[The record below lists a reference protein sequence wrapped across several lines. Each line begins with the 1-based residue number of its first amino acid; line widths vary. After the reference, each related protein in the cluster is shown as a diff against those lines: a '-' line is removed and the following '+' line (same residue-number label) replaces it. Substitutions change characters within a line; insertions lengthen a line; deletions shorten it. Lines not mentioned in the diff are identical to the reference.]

1 MPRAK
6 EERFAY
12 GSVLEALSRGLYPDK
27 RHVLREFVQNSFDS
41 IAELRR
47 TSPKSPLGPIE
58 IKIEPPSIFIGD
70 TGVGMFSEQVK
81 QYRYLGF
88 SEKQPTTHA
97 GFRGIGKYSAIAV
110 AEKIVVDSSP
120 LGEPKR
126 YRAVIH
132 ADRMMEALRKEKNPP
147 LEKVLRDNTEFSETP
162 GVRDEHF
169 TFVELHKVRSDSSD
183 LMDVDK
189 IGDYITRV
197 GPVPLNLKFPHAAT
211 IDKKLRENI
220 RDYLSVEIKVNG
232 AGLYKPFFDNCSEP
246 EFETVLF
253 DDQKPELLAFCWY
266 CQNQEKGQLDPK
278 EDAGLIFRVKNI
290 AVGDGQLSRRMLW
303 KTTPERSFYFFG
315 EMHVLDPEVIP
326 SSDRTD
332 FEDNRAR
339 ARLVNRCL
347 RVSTILRKK
356 AGEESALRRFDE
368 ALNKGSEIIAT
379 REGEIKAG
387 GVPVEIKEQ
396 VVFEIQKLQEDVKKR
411 LKGPKTQRSARR
423 AQKLLGKTRRILRFV
438 KSGERGFVDLQ
449 KELKFDPK
457 LRALY
462 EAVMEVLREEFR
474 QQPDRLEKVIRRI
487 HDALRTRL
495 SA

>member
-1 MPRAK
+1 MAHRK

-41 IAELRR
+41 LSELRKA
-47 TSPKSPLGPIE
+47 SPKSPLSPIE
-58 IKIEPPSIFIGD
+58 LKIDAPSIFIGD
-70 TGVGMFSEQVK
+70 KGLGMRAEQVK

-97 GFRGIGKYSAIAV
+97 GFRGIGKYSAIAI
-110 AEKIVVDSSP
+110 AEKIIVDSSP
-120 LGEPKR
+120 LGESKR

-132 ADRMMEALRKEKNPP
+132 ADRMMEALQKEKNPP
-147 LEKVLRDNTEFSETP
+147 LEKVLRENTEFTESSGRRE
-162 GVRDEHF
+162 DHF
-169 TFVELHKVRSDSSD
+169 TFVELHKIRSDSAD
-183 LMDVDK
+183 LMS
-189 IGDYITRV
+189 
-197 GPVPLNLKFPHAAT
+197 
-211 IDKKLRENI
+211 IDKTRNYMMRIGPAPLDVTFPYATRIEKELRENI
-220 RDYLSVEIKVNG
+220 PDYLSVEIKLNG
-232 AGLYKPFFDNCSEP
+232 ENLYKPFFENCSEP

-253 DDQKPELLAFCWY
+253 DDKKPEILAFCWY
-266 CQNQEKGQLDPK
+266 CQNHEKGQLHPK

-315 EMHVLDPEVIP
+315 EIHVLDPEVVP

-332 FEDNRAR
+332 FEDSRAR
-339 ARLVNRCL
+339 ERLTNRCL

-368 ALNKGSEIIAT
+368 ALEKGNDVIAT
-379 REGEIKAG
+379 REGEISAG
-387 GVPVEIKEQ
+387 EVPVELKEQ

-411 LKGPKTQRSARR
+411 LKGPKTPQSARR
-423 AQKLLGKTRRILRFV
+423 AQRLLGKTRRILRFV
-438 KSGERGFVDLQ
+438 KGGQQGFVDLQ
-449 KELKFDPK
+449 AELNFDPK
-457 LRALY
+457 LRILY
-462 EAVMEVLREEFR
+462 DAIMEVLREEFR
-474 QQPDRLEKVIRRI
+474 QQPDRLERLVRRI
-487 HDALRTRL
+487 HDALRARL